1 MTTPP
6 VIDDLITSLK
16 LGRLARLTTVGGGDI
31 SAAWRVECER
41 GTVFAK
47 TGPMA
52 SKALFTAEA
61 AGLTELARA
70 RCVRVPEVF
79 GDGDGEHGAWIALEW
94 LPMQSSSA
102 RVDAKLGEQLAAL
115 HRCTADKHGFHQDTM
130 IGSTPQPNPPSSDW
144 ISFYRQQRL
153 EFQLRLAGSNGFGG
167 ELQSLGQQVIDNVPA
182 YFSGR
187 VPKPSLL
194 HGDLWSGN
202 KAACDGEPVIFDPA
216 VYYGD
221 RETDLA
227 MSRLFGGFHRSF
239 YAAYADAWPLA
250 DGHERRLG
258 LYQLYH
264 VLNHLNLFGSGYLG
278 RSISIMRSLL
288 G

>member
-6 VIDDLITSLK
+6 VIDDLIASLD
-16 LGRLARLTTVGGGDI
+16 LGNLSRLNSVGGGDI
-31 SAAWRVECER
+31 SAAWRVECDR

-47 TGPMA
+47 TGPIA

-61 AGLTELARA
+61 AGLAELARA
-70 RCVRVPEVF
+70 DCVRVPRVL

-102 RVDAKLGEQLAAL
+102 NVDAKLGAQLAAL
-115 HRCTADKHGFHQDTM
+115 HRYTADEHGFKQDTT
-130 IGSTPQPNPPSSDW
+130 IGSTPQPNRQTPDW
-144 ISFYRQQRL
+144 IDFYREQRL
-153 EFQLRLAGSNGFGG
+153 GFQLRLAGSNGFDG
-167 ELQSLGQQVIDNVPA
+167 ELQSLGEQVINKVPEFFQGEETA
-182 YFSGR
+182 
-187 VPKPSLL
+187 PSLL

-239 YAAYADAWPLA
+239 YDAYESSWPLS
-250 DGHERRLG
+250 DGHERRVG

-278 RSISIMRSLL
+278 RAVSIMRSLL
-288 G
+288 S